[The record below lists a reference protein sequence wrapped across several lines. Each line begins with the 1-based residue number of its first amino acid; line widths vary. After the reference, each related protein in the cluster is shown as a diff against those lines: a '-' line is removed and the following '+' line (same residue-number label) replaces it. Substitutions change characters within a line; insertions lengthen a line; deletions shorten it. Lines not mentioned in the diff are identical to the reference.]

1 MPRVPHILHV
11 FPSFEPGGSQRRT
24 TALMTGWGNRLRHSV
39 LAMNGTMTATS
50 MLPDDFPLETLPA
63 PAGGG
68 FWKTQRALADLIR
81 AAAPDLVCTYNW
93 GAIESVIAARRT
105 LGLPVLHHEDGFGP
119 DEAHGQKARR
129 VWTRR
134 VVLRRAQAVVV
145 PSHNLGRI
153 ARESWRLPERLL
165 HVVPNGVELERFAQS
180 DAKVQGAALRAALGI
195 PADAFVVG
203 SVGTLREEKNY
214 PRFVRAL
221 AQLHAEHPEL
231 NAHALLVGAGPEQA
245 NIERAIEQ
253 AGVRDRVRLAGHQTQ
268 CAPYLWAMD
277 VFALSSE
284 TEQMPISLVEA
295 FAANVP
301 AVTMDVGDA
310 ARMMPAG
317 CADLI
322 IPLHADAE
330 GLAEAWARLAADP
343 ARRVQL
349 AAAGRAKAIAEYSV
363 ETMLATYLQLYDS
376 AMAR

>member
-1 MPRVPHILHV
+1 MPRAPHILHV

-24 TALMTGWGNRLRHSV
+24 TALMTGWGARFRHSV
-39 LAMNGTMTATS
+39 LAMNGTFSATI
-50 MLPDDFPLETLPA
+50 MLPTGFPLETLTLPA
-63 PAGGG
+63 VNG
-68 FWKTQRALADLIR
+68 FWKTQRALVSLMR

-93 GAIESVIAARRT
+93 GAIESVITARRA
-105 LGLPVLHHEDGFGP
+105 LDLPVLHHEDGFGP
-119 DEAHGQKARR
+119 DEAQGQKARR

-134 VVLRRAQAVVV
+134 VVLRRTQAVVV

-153 ARESWRLPERLL
+153 ARESWRVPERLL
-165 HVVPNGVELERFAQS
+165 HVVPNGVELERFDQP
-180 DAKVQGAALRAALGI
+180 DAKTQAAALRAELGI

-221 AQLHAEHPEL
+221 KTLHSQHPEL
-231 NAHALLVGAGPEQA
+231 NAHALLVGAGPELA
-245 NIERAIEQ
+245 TIERAAEQ
-253 AGVRDRVRLAGHQTQ
+253 AGVRDRVVLAGHQTQ
-268 CAPYLWAMD
+268 CAPHLWAMD
-277 VFALSSE
+277 VFALSSD

-295 FAANVP
+295 FAASVP

-322 IPLHADAE
+322 VPLSADAQ

-343 ARRVQL
+343 ARRAQL
-349 AAAGRAKAIAEYSV
+349 ASAGRAKAIAEYSV
-363 ETMLATYLQLYDS
+363 ETMLTTYRQLYES